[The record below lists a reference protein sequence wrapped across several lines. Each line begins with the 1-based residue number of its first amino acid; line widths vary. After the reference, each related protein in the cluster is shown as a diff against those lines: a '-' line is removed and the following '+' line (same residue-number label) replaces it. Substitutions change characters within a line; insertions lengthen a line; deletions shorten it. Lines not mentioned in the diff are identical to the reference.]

1 MKAFTR
7 ILYPTDLSEAS
18 LAAARF
24 ASAIA
29 RWYGSTLTVL
39 HVVPT
44 FAPTIAPDGL
54 GGAGVIIPAPTPED
68 TRKETRRSVPADLLA
83 GLDVHF
89 DALPGSPAAVIVD
102 RAAADAAHL
111 IVMGTHGRSG
121 FSRLLAGSTTEKVL
135 AHAPCPVLTIPPA
148 ASSLPAEATFSHVLC
163 AVDYSPASLSAM
175 GLGLDLARQAQGRA
189 SVVNTVE
196 WLPDEEV
203 RAHAHFNVAEFR
215 QHLLADARARLHDAL
230 TDESRSWCDIDE
242 LVLVGR
248 AHREI
253 LRTAAERHCDL
264 IAIGAQGSG
273 AVVRA
278 LFGSTTQQV
287 VRGANCPVLVVPGAP
302 PAEPP
307 PPAS

>member
-24 ASAIA
+24 AAAIA
-29 RWYGSTLTVL
+29 RWYEATLTVL

-44 FAPTIAPDGL
+44 FAPTIVPDGIS
-54 GGAGVIIPAPTPED
+54 GTGVIIPAPSPE
-68 TRKETRRSVPADLLA
+68 EAQEEARRAVPAALVA

-89 DALPGSPAAVIVD
+89 EALPGPAATAIVD
-102 RAAADAAHL
+102 RAAADDTQL

-148 ASSLPAEATFSHVLC
+148 AASRPGEATFAHVLC
-163 AVDYSPASLSAM
+163 AVDYSPASLSAL
-175 GLGLDLARQAQGRA
+175 GLGLDLARQAQGRV

-203 RAHAHFNVAEFR
+203 RAHAHFNVAEYR
-215 QHLLADARARLHDAL
+215 QYLIDDARARLHDAL
-230 TDESRSWCDIDE
+230 AGESRAWCDIDE
-242 LVLVGR
+242 FVLVGR

-253 LRTAAERHCDL
+253 LRIAAERHCDL
-264 IAIGAQGSG
+264 IAIGAQGRG
-273 AVVRA
+273 AVGRA

-287 VRGANCPVLVVPGAP
+287 VRGASCPVLVVPGT
-302 PAEPP
+302 P
-307 PPAS
+307 PPAPEPTAR